1 MKNSASSHSFLG
13 ILELQLQ
20 CNSLRRLPVKN
31 LYLLSRSWKE
41 FRFQIVRLTFSSIP
55 WHVVIPRRR
64 VISWYVSHVPAIDRG
79 WRDSEWTRV
88 QRNYYSFL
96 RERRRGRGFGDRD
109 TGCLAC
115 RRVDRE
121 INGALITLIEALRRI
136 DTAPIGPVSFR
147 DTDRSYDK

>member
-1 MKNSASSHSFLG
+1 M
-13 ILELQLQ
+13 
-20 CNSLRRLPVKN
+20 
-31 LYLLSRSWKE
+31 
-41 FRFQIVRLTFSSIP
+41 FRTCRPLIEDEGT
-55 WHVVIPRRR
+55 
-64 VISWYVSHVPAIDRG
+64 
-79 WRDSEWTRV
+79 EWTRV
-88 QRNYYSFL
+88 SRSRGITIRFF
-96 RERRRGRGFGDRD
+96 RERRRGGGVRDRD

>member
-1 MKNSASSHSFLG
+1 MG
-13 ILELQLQ
+13 E
-20 CNSLRRLPVKN
+20 
-31 LYLLSRSWKE
+31 E
-41 FRFQIVRLTFSSIP
+41 GFR
-55 WHVVIPRRR
+55 
-64 VISWYVSHVPAIDRG
+64 
-79 WRDSEWTRV
+79 
-88 QRNYYSFL
+88 
-96 RERRRGRGFGDRD
+96 DRD

>member
-1 MKNSASSHSFLG
+1 MFRTCRPLIEDEGTERTRAS
-13 ILELQLQ
+13 
-20 CNSLRRLPVKN
+20 
-31 LYLLSRSWKE
+31 
-41 FRFQIVRLTFSSIP
+41 
-55 WHVVIPRRR
+55 
-64 VISWYVSHVPAIDRG
+64 VP
-79 WRDSEWTRV
+79 
-88 QRNYYSFL
+88 RNYYSFL
-96 RERRRGRGFGDRD
+96 LRERRGRVGEEGFRDRD

>member
-1 MKNSASSHSFLG
+1 MKGRSG
-13 ILELQLQ
+13 LE
-20 CNSLRRLPVKN
+20 S
-31 LYLLSRSWKE
+31 
-41 FRFQIVRLTFSSIP
+41 
-55 WHVVIPRRR
+55 
-64 VISWYVSHVPAIDRG
+64 
-79 WRDSEWTRV
+79 RV

-96 RERRRGRGFGDRD
+96 RERRRRRGRFRDRD